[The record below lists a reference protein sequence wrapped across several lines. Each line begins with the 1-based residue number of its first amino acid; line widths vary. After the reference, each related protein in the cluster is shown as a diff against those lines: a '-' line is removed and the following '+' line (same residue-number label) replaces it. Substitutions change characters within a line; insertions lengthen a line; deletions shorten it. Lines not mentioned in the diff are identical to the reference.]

1 MANNHFQTFQDSLCR
16 HKGWPLVLVD
26 PQEEYQEQPPQL
38 KEMLN
43 SSHDTD
49 HHQGQYLCLQ
59 VLPGIS
65 HQYHPNLNLNK
76 PLPNHI
82 QHKGCMDLEEGEAL
96 SVPHPTSIPIVH
108 RGLGRRPL
116 HHHRPRQNLTTVCL
130 NNNNPLSLSMDH
142 QYPVLYLGLLQDLR
156 LLGVAVCNN

>member
-16 HKGWPLVLVD
+16 HKGPLVD
-26 PQEEYQEQPPQL
+26 PQYQEQPPQL

-49 HHQGQYLCLQ
+49 HHQGRYPFRQ

-76 PLPNHI
+76 PLPNSNI
-82 QHKGCMDLEEGEAL
+82 QHKRCMDLEEDTLAGEAL

-108 RGLGRRPL
+108 RGPGRRPL
-116 HHHRPRQNLTTVCL
+116 HLHRPRQNPLPTVCL
-130 NNNNPLSLSMDH
+130 NNNPLSLSKDLQCSQVH
-142 QYPVLYLGLLQDLR
+142 LGLLQ
-156 LLGVAVCNN
+156 

>member
-16 HKGWPLVLVD
+16 HKGPLVD
-26 PQEEYQEQPPQL
+26 PQYQEQPPQL

-43 SSHDTD
+43 SSHDMD
-49 HHQGQYLCLQ
+49 HHPGQYQCPQ

-76 PLPNHI
+76 PLPSNSHI
-82 QHKGCMDLEEGEAL
+82 PHKRCMDPEEGEAL

-116 HHHRPRQNLTTVCL
+116 HLHRPRQNLPTVCL
-130 NNNNPLSLSMDH
+130 NNSPLSLSKDL
-142 QYPVLYLGLLQDLR
+142 QWQVQLGLLR
-156 LLGVAVCNN
+156 GHRLGVAVCNN